1 MRFFLA
7 FLLIAVALAAPII
20 IQKPVSARSGVDLT
34 DCSSPDAHGK
44 LEEITFSPNPPVKG
58 DNLVVA
64 TGTLDKQV
72 TGGNFEIVVDFMGLK
87 IDHDANVCGT
97 DVWKLPLGMGT
108 VTSHL
113 LNCPEGPGDFTI
125 TIEMNLSSK
134 VPSGAVTASIY
145 ATDQD
150 GEELTC
156 FEASMTLSRASEP
169 VVALPKALGSVEL
182 NDCSS
187 ADASGT
193 VTDISF
199 TPDPPVKGKNV
210 LIAQGDLG
218 KKITDGE
225 ILIVIEFMGIELDH
239 RTNACGVDVWELP
252 LNFGSIKMTLFDCP
266 AQGAFEIRA
275 DINLSPMI
283 PNGPVTAHIFAT
295 DQDGEEITCFEASFD
310 LN

>member
-156 FEASMTLSRASEP
+156 FEASMTLSRSGEEEIVAEP
-169 VVALPKALGSVEL
+169 VEDEVASGVEL

-187 ADASGT
+187 PDAHGSL
-193 VTDISF
+193 DEIAF
-199 TPDPPVKGKNV
+199 TPNPPVKGDN
-210 LIAQGDLG
+210 L
-218 KKITDGE
+218 
-225 ILIVIEFMGIELDH
+225 VI
-239 RTNACGVDVWELP
+239 
-252 LNFGSIKMTLFDCP
+252 
-266 AQGAFEIRA
+266 
-275 DINLSPMI
+275 
-283 PNGPVTAHIFAT
+283 
-295 DQDGEEITCFEASFD
+295 
-310 LN
+310 